1 MSDKAERRSSGGSAT
16 GGDATRDL
24 GDFVDLPAYRS
35 TLHLCRV
42 VMDLE
47 TEFPDDDRQL
57 IYVGLKRAVLETGAL
72 IASAFGRSEGR
83 ARVET
88 LEEARSKLMECRHY
102 ALVAGL
108 RYHLDS
114 AQSRAFEEEYFEI
127 LAGLN
132 ELIGPVLDAASGRAG
147 RRS

>member
-1 MSDKAERRSSGGSAT
+1 MHEVSDNAERRSSGGSAT
-16 GGDATRDL
+16 GGAVTRDL

-35 TLHLCRV
+35 TLRLCRV

-47 TEFPDDDRQL
+47 TEFPDEDRQL
-57 IYVGLKRAVLETGAL
+57 IHVELKRAVLKTGAL
-72 IASAFGRSEGR
+72 IASAFGRSEGP
-83 ARVET
+83 ARVEK

-114 AQSRAFEEEYFEI
+114 AQSRAFEEEYVGI

-132 ELIGPVLDAASGRAG
+132 ELIGPVPGAASGR
-147 RRS
+147 RP

>member
-1 MSDKAERRSSGGSAT
+1 MSDKAERSASGGSGT
-16 GGDATRDL
+16 GGAVMRDL

-35 TLHLCRV
+35 TLRLCRV

-47 TEFPDDDRQL
+47 TEFPDDDRLL
-57 IYVGLKRAVLETGAL
+57 IYVELKRAVLETGAL
-72 IASAFGRSEGR
+72 IASAFGRSEGP
-83 ARVET
+83 ARVGR

-114 AQSRAFEEEYFEI
+114 AQSHSFEEEYVEI
-127 LAGLN
+127 LAELN
-132 ELIGPVLDAASGRAG
+132 ELIGSGIGTTFGAGG